1 MKFYIVQQ
9 SVLLLNIEIEPDR
22 TDNPGF
28 VVASVLCECKSSSW
42 CSSHYTSGAKIA
54 PYMTVKGGEMLLLL
68 GDD

>member
-28 VVASVLCECKSSSW
+28 VVASVLCECKSSS
-42 CSSHYTSGAKIA
+42 
-54 PYMTVKGGEMLLLL
+54 
-68 GDD
+68 